1 MTKEQ
6 LIKNLKKEAQK
17 ATSKV
22 IASTFD
28 TNIRNSATRQI
39 QIILADKI
47 KEVQAL

>member
-1 MTKEQ
+1 MTKQQ

-28 TNIRNSATRQI
+28 QATRNQVTRQI
-39 QIILADKI
+39 QEILAAKI
-47 KEVQAL
+47 KEVNAL